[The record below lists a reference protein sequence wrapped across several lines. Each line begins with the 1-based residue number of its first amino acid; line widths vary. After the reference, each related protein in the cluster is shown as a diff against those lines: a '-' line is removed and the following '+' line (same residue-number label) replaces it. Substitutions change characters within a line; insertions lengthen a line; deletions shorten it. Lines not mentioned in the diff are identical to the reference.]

1 MAIAH
6 RIANLYTPQTA
17 VGSLYSHGKILTN
30 K

>member
-1 MAIAH
+1 MVIAL
-6 RIANLYTPQTA
+6 RIANLYMPQTV